1 MRLTIRAKLSLLFV
15 ALAVVPMIGVALVSY
30 YNSIGSVERVVEQ
43 RSASLVGEIR
53 ADLDGLSSTVKSDA
67 RLLARN
73 RAIQELYSNYE
84 SNGRAAVEKGR
95 PAIERFLRQFTDGAP
110 YTFARFSYL
119 DEKGNQLFRYAR
131 DAQTTVVGEEYAF
144 ATGDVLNE
152 SVELPSSYHGTDL
165 SVANLY
171 ADSTGSLLRLAY
183 PIRRLADGDVAGT
196 LVADVEVSSLLEQTG
211 HPAIVAVGRLGRR
224 TRALGPGSPRI
235 LIISREDRTI
245 VFHPEEPRIG
255 ESLKGALPGLASVFG
270 QIVEQSEGS
279 GTFIEGDEK
288 QLVSVA
294 QLDQYDWTIAAV
306 SSPSHFT
313 APAERAGTLNL
324 AIALA
329 AVLLALILVPLV
341 IGRVTASIRQVTE
354 GAEAIASGDLDQEIS
369 VKTHD
374 ETRTLADAFNRMA
387 ASLKSTLGELRELT
401 HDLEDRVGRR
411 TAALEEANR
420 TVQEQNE
427 QLLRERAADRLR
439 SEVLSMNSSDDLRDV
454 AGVFY
459 RELNGLDIETPHCNL
474 AFIDEERG
482 RRDNY
487 MAIENPR
494 KRGITWTSPD
504 LVEID
509 GEVAVCI
516 WDHASN
522 LGDGEWRQEWLAKWH
537 SRKPWTQPRVAGEE
551 EAWYKIDEEFCD
563 RFGLEAAPWE
573 SGARAGVT
581 CVPFDYGVTY
591 IGNINWTQEQLAV
604 VQELNEAVALG
615 YLRFLDF
622 QRVEAQNEAL
632 EEANRQIQEANRLKS
647 EFLANM
653 SHELRTPMNAIVGF
667 TKIVHRRAKGSLDDK
682 QVDNLEKVLDSS
694 EILMNLINDI
704 LDLSKIEA
712 GRLEIER
719 EQFSMRDLINSC
731 VSTITPL
738 VNEGVVIKTEIDP
751 RVDAV
756 SSDASRVR
764 QILIN
769 LLSNAAKFTE
779 QGTITVAL
787 QARADEKIE
796 LAVTDSGIGIPSS
809 ALDQIFDEFRQV
821 DGTTTRRYGG
831 TGLGLSISQK
841 LAGMLGGD
849 IRVESEEG
857 KGSTFALTLAA
868 QATGVEADDKT
879 KSDRAAESAT
889 APTAADAIADDSKP
903 RRIVLAIDDD
913 PNVLSVITQELEEEG
928 YEVVGASRAIEGIEK
943 AKQLGP
949 HAITLDIMM
958 PGMDGWE
965 AIARL
970 KEDAHTRDIPLIVVS
985 IIDNKDLGY
994 RLGADDYLV
1003 KPIDKDALLAVLQKY
1018 HGKGRQ
1024 ALVIDD
1030 DPVVVDLARQLLEE
1044 DGWTVRGA
1052 GNGQE
1057 GLDEIARNKPD
1068 AVLLDLMMPVMD
1080 GFETLHRLRQDP
1092 QTADLPVIVITA
1104 KDLTAQEIDDLRR
1117 NTARVI
1123 EKDGMDR
1130 DRILAELRESLKMVD
1145 GAASAHGAE

>member
-1 MRLTIRAKLSLLFV
+1 
-15 ALAVVPMIGVALVSY
+15 
-30 YNSIGSVERVVEQ
+30 
-43 RSASLVGEIR
+43 
-53 ADLDGLSSTVKSDA
+53 
-67 RLLARN
+67 
-73 RAIQELYSNYE
+73 
-84 SNGRAAVEKGR
+84 
-95 PAIERFLRQFTDGAP
+95 
-110 YTFARFSYL
+110 
-119 DEKGNQLFRYAR
+119 
-131 DAQTTVVGEEYAF
+131 
-144 ATGDVLNE
+144 
-152 SVELPSSYHGTDL
+152 
-165 SVANLY
+165 
-171 ADSTGSLLRLAY
+171 
-183 PIRRLADGDVAGT
+183 
-196 LVADVEVSSLLEQTG
+196 
-211 HPAIVAVGRLGRR
+211 
-224 TRALGPGSPRI
+224 
-235 LIISREDRTI
+235 
-245 VFHPEEPRIG
+245 
-255 ESLKGALPGLASVFG
+255 
-270 QIVEQSEGS
+270 
-279 GTFIEGDEK
+279 
-288 QLVSVA
+288 
-294 QLDQYDWTIAAV
+294 
-306 SSPSHFT
+306 
-313 APAERAGTLNL
+313 
-324 AIALA
+324 
-329 AVLLALILVPLV
+329 
-341 IGRVTASIRQVTE
+341 
-354 GAEAIASGDLDQEIS
+354 
-369 VKTHD
+369 
-374 ETRTLADAFNRMA
+374 MA
-387 ASLKSTLGELRELT
+387 ASLKGMMGELRELT
-401 HDLEDRVGRR
+401 QELEDRVRRR

-439 SEVLSMNSSDDLRDV
+439 SEVLSMSSSDDLRDV
-454 AGVFY
+454 AGTFY
-459 RELNGLDIETPHCNL
+459 RELNGLGIETPTCIL
-474 AFIDEERG
+474 AFLDEERG

-487 MAIENPR
+487 MAIKNPH
-494 KRGITWTSPD
+494 KRGISWTSPD
-504 LVEID
+504 LIEID
-509 GEVAVCI
+509 NEVAVCI
-516 WDHASN
+516 WDHAPD
-522 LGDGEWRQEWLAKWH
+522 LGDNEWRQEWLGKWH
-537 SRKPWTQPRVAGEE
+537 GRRPWTHPVVAGEE
-551 EAWYKIDEEFCD
+551 EAWHKIDEEFRD
-563 RFGLEAAPWE
+563 RFGLETAPWE
-573 SGARAGVT
+573 EGPRTGVT

-591 IGNINWTQEQLAV
+591 INDINWTDEQLAV

-632 EEANRQIQEANRLKS
+632 EKANEQIQEANRLKS

-667 TKIVHRRAKGSLDDK
+667 TKIVHRRARGSLDDK

-719 EQFSMRDLINSC
+719 EQFSMRDLVNSC

-751 RVDAV
+751 RADSV

-809 ALDQIFDEFRQV
+809 ALDQIFDEFRQI
-821 DGTTTRRYGG
+821 DGTTTRKYGG

-857 KGSTFALTLAA
+857 KGSTFTVTLAA
-868 QATGVEADDKT
+868 QATAVDDKT
-879 KSDRAAESAT
+879 AKSGAVTDSAVASTATDAA
-889 APTAADAIADDSKP
+889 ADDSKP

-928 YEVVGASRAIEGIEK
+928 YQVVGASRAIEGIEK

-970 KEDAHTRDIPLIVVS
+970 KEDAHTRDIPLIVIS

-1018 HGKGRQ
+1018 HGKGRE

-1030 DPVVVDLARQLLEE
+1030 DPVVIDLARQLLEE

-1052 GNGQE
+1052 DNGQQ

-1080 GFETLHRLRQDP
+1080 GFETLHRLRQNP

-1104 KDLTAQEIDDLRR
+1104 KDLSGQELDDLRR

-1130 DRILAELRESLKMVD
+1130 DRILAELRESLKAV
-1145 GAASAHGAE
+1145 GSSASADST